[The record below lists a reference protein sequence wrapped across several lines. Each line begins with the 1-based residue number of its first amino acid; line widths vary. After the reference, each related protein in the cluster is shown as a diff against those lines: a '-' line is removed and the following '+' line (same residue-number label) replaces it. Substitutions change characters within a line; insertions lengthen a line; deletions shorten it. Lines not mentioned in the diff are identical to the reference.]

1 MDAEAQRR
9 AACCEL
15 VLDVACTSGEVSLKL
30 TGTSMLPAVWP
41 GDVVTVQRCN
51 LAELQPRQIVLFR
64 REGGLVAHRVVSVA
78 QDHVITQGD
87 SLPSRDLP
95 VSPLEIVG
103 QVIGISRNGRSV
115 PVGFSLWQRN
125 AAFFL
130 RRSDFCLRLLLRAA
144 NLPARLRAIVSPEGN
159 SRFETTDLL

>member
-15 VLDVACTSGEVSLKL
+15 ITAVAHTSGEVSLKL

-95 VSPLEIVG
+95 VTLIEIVG
-103 QVIGISRNGRSV
+103 QVTGISRNGRSV
-115 PVGFSLWQRN
+115 PVGLSFWQHS

-130 RRSDFCLRLLLRAA
+130 RRSDFCLRLLLLTA
-144 NLPARLRAIVSPEGN
+144 NLPAQLRARVSPRGN